1 MGFPDRYTDLPC
13 AKKTNRY
20 QATGNSWA
28 VPVVRWIGK
37 KLMEHSNDITS
48 VVPHDCF
55 TDCYV
60 QWNSEEGCY
69 FNFGKDIAPLGNG
82 DSINCTAIPEKSAF
96 GSMEDIV
103 SPEAPEDIYIS
114 PTGCFG
120 IVRRSRERKT
130 SINERLREVLL
141 SISSE
146 WSAEAIEERSRVQKR
161 GRFSTSISDKNTEN
175 AVLASTLAATD
186 GYQLTLF
193 DIAKY
198 D

>member
-28 VPVVRWIGK
+28 VPVVRWIGE
-37 KLMEHSNDITS
+37 KLVLHSNDAVS
-48 VVPHDCF
+48 VIPHDYF

-60 QWNSEEGCY
+60 QWDAEDGRY
-69 FNFGKDIAPLGNG
+69 FSFGKDIIPLGNG
-82 DSINCTAIPEKSAF
+82 DSINCTAIPEKSVF
-96 GSMEDIV
+96 GHMRDIV
-103 SPEAPEDIYIS
+103 SPDAPEDIYIS

-120 IVRRSRERKT
+120 IVRRSVERRT
-130 SINERLREVLL
+130 SINERLKEVLL
-141 SISSE
+141 RISSE

-161 GRFSTSISDKNTEN
+161 GRFSSSGSNEKNVSVVTTSGITM
-175 AVLASTLAATD
+175 D

-193 DIAKY
+193 DIAK
-198 D
+198 